1 MQMRLV
7 ATAFTGLSAFVAIA
21 TTVQA
26 ANRFALTC
34 IENRTNIPL
43 SYDFRWGNDGQWASR
58 TLQPRGQR
66 AHVWKY
72 EKPNETRSPWM
83 FVRFDGDLSKRMI
96 SQSYRLQSHA
106 SPQESDC
113 KAYGKQYVFR
123 FDGNAKK
130 YIDLKSV
137 R

>member
-1 MQMRLV
+1 
-7 ATAFTGLSAFVAIA
+7 
-21 TTVQA
+21 
-26 ANRFALTC
+26 
-34 IENRTNIPL
+34 
-43 SYDFRWGNDGQWASR
+43 
-58 TLQPRGQR
+58 
-66 AHVWKY
+66 
-72 EKPNETRSPWM
+72 M

-123 FDGNAKK
+123 FDGSAKK
-130 YIDLKSV
+130 YIDLKGV